1 MSEAGDATRKA
12 LLDAAEELL
21 IVKGASGITT
31 RKVAERAGVN
41 QALVHYHF
49 GTIED
54 LLVAVLERVS
64 LEVKER
70 SEQIYRDDKPF
81 LTGWF
86 EEMEAM
92 TTADFERGWGKIWLE
107 NLTLAA
113 NRPRLREQYIKVSTM
128 IRELH
133 ERRVRDMLE
142 RLGIDD
148 REFPAAGIVT
158 LLDAI
163 NYKLI
168 LDRLVGIDAGH
179 RELVEILGRIR
190 GQLEQAAT
198 SELAR

>member
-1 MSEAGDATRKA
+1 
-12 LLDAAEELL
+12 
-21 IVKGASGITT
+21 
-31 RKVAERAGVN
+31 
-41 QALVHYHF
+41 
-49 GTIED
+49 
-54 LLVAVLERVS
+54 
-64 LEVKER
+64 
-70 SEQIYRDDKPF
+70 
-81 LTGWF
+81 GWF